1 MSRFSVNRASSR
13 SFQRI
18 RVYEK
23 SEIEEDEII
32 IDPESILADEN
43 ITFEEEDIEFNYD
56 HIKSEEVDKTIVK
69 LGYGLDMF
77 KKRKADIEKLVLD
90 NEVKVNDVV
99 KLNDLNYR
107 NKVVL
112 HVENNRLG
120 FYKDKSNDL
129 ILLLPKSREII

>member
-90 NEVKVNDVV
+90 IFTEIYLKM
-99 KLNDLNYR
+99 KLNLSIKDNIIIR
-107 NKVVL
+107 VL
-112 HVENNRLG
+112 R
-120 FYKDKSNDL
+120 K
-129 ILLLPKSREII
+129 